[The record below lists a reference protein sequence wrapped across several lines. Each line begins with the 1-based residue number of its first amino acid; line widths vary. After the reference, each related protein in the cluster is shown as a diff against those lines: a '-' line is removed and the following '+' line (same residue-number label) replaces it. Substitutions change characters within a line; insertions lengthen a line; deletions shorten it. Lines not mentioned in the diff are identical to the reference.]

1 MSDKPKISL
10 VTIFHNEKDF
20 IPLIKENLNS
30 FDYPKELLELII
42 IDDGKDNLIGDFC
55 EDERILYLH
64 LSKEEINEFLNK
76 ITFKNDPRGIKE
88 KYQHKILHLPNGFK
102 RDYGVGMTSS
112 DYIFHLD
119 YDTAYHPKTLT
130 RKLNFLQRVKVG
142 CVFCDSILCMDTS
155 SETKEMYKSKSQFKI
170 YEGTLFH
177 TKDYWKKG
185 GFEWSDTENEGRV
198 FHSKGEDRLH
208 ENYFDSVK
216 LLTIANYRNY
226 QPVKLDMKKSTFDI
240 KIHELAN
247 EITLKEYNPIK
258 DSIMDLFHD
267 SDINIL
273 GIESEYV
280 HSFKEDKWSITD
292 HQGKIKQTK
301 IAKELLSYNK
311 EFNVLIYGHK
321 QPIWD
326 VFEKV
331 RFDVILLETYKNT
344 EQMHSIIQGC
354 KKYEY
359 IYKNGIFINHDF
371 IKPEKE
377 DEELDESKEVDE
389 SIEET
394 E

>member
-1 MSDKPKISL
+1 MSEKPKISL
-10 VTIFHNEKDF
+10 ITIFHNEKDF

-30 FDYPKELLELII
+30 FDYPKEQLELII
-42 IDDGKDNLIGDFC
+42 VDDGDENLMSEFC
-55 EDERILYLH
+55 SDERILYLH
-64 LSKEEINEFLNK
+64 LSKEERKEFLDK
-76 ITFKNDPRGIKE
+76 ITFKNDPQGIKE
-88 KYQHKILHLPNGFK
+88 KYQHKINHLPNGFK
-102 RDYGVGMTSS
+102 RDYGVGMASS

-119 YDTAYHPKTLT
+119 YDTAYHPKTLN
-130 RKLNFLQRVKVG
+130 RKLNYLQRVKVG
-142 CVFCDSILCMDTS
+142 CIFCDSLLCMDTS
-155 SETKEMYKSKSQFKI
+155 SKDKEMYKTKSQFKI

-177 TKDYWKKG
+177 TKEYWTKG
-185 GFEWSDTENEGRV
+185 GFEWSDTEYEGRI

-208 ENYFDSVK
+208 DNYFDAVK

-240 KIHELAN
+240 KIHDLAK

-258 DSIMDLFHD
+258 ETIQDLFHD
-267 SDINIL
+267 SEINIL
-273 GIESEYV
+273 GMNSEYI

-292 HQGKIKQTK
+292 HTGKIKQTK
-301 IAKELLSYNK
+301 IAKELLSYDK
-311 EFNVLIYGHK
+311 DFNILIYGHK

-371 IKPEKE
+371 IKPEK
-377 DEELDESKEVDE
+377 DEELEESKEV
-389 SIEET
+389 EENKD
-394 E
+394 

>member
-76 ITFKNDPRGIKE
+76 ITFKNDPQGIKE

-185 GFEWSDTENEGRV
+185 GFEWSDTEYEGRV

>member
-1 MSDKPKISL
+1 MSEKPKISL

-30 FDYPKELLELII
+30 FDYPKELLELIV
-42 IDDGKDNLIGDFC
+42 IDDGRDNLIGDFC
-55 EDERILYLH
+55 DDERILYLH
-64 LSKEEINEFLNK
+64 LSKDEINEFLNK
-76 ITFKNDPRGIKE
+76 ITFGNDPQGIKE
-88 KYQHKILHLPNGFK
+88 KYQHKIQHLPNGFK

-119 YDTAYHPKTLT
+119 YDTAYHPKTLS
-130 RKLNFLQRVKVG
+130 RKLNFLQRVKVE

-177 TKDYWKKG
+177 TKEYWKKG
-185 GFEWSDTENEGRV
+185 GFEWSDTEYEGRI
-198 FHSKGEDRLH
+198 FHSKGQDRLH
-208 ENYFDSVK
+208 ENYFDTVK

-226 QPVKLDMKKSTFDI
+226 QPVKLDMEKSTFDN
-240 KIHELAN
+240 KDHELAK
-247 EITLKEYNPIK
+247 EIILKEYNPIK
-258 DSIMDLFHD
+258 ESIHDLFHD
-267 SDINIL
+267 SEINIL
-273 GIESEYV
+273 GMDSEYID
-280 HSFKEDKWSITD
+280 SLKDDKWSITD
-292 HQGKIKQTK
+292 HTGKIKQTK
-301 IAKELLSYNK
+301 IAKELLSYDK

-371 IKPEKE
+371 IKPDR
-377 DEELDESKEVDE
+377 DEEGL
-389 SIEET
+389 EEDKD
-394 E
+394 